1 MEKNTEQE
9 ILWELQCLNQQVK
22 ELDKK
27 IGIINSKVNRT
38 NRQTG
43 TLWEKFKRRLKK
55 EAKKPT
61 AIGWML
67 KKLINVYRRSWR
79 YMYCL
84 LARRKGVQ
92 KNKIVFISHRG
103 KQYSCNPMYI
113 SKYLM
118 KHYPGRFEI
127 VWAFDAPD
135 DFSYLKRKG
144 IKVVQ
149 KESREHL
156 THLMT
161 AKVIVTNVDFYIY
174 LPKVKGQIALD
185 TWHGGG
191 SYKTCG
197 FANAQN
203 LMTNRQKRYFKKLYS
218 KVNLYC
224 SSSKAFTQQTIRE
237 SRLFQGEVLEVGMP
251 RNDILVKGNKPRI
264 EEKVRK
270 HFSLA
275 ADTKIVLYAPTYRSE
290 AEMTHI
296 PKLDVERLN
305 KVLSE
310 RFGGKWCCLYRA
322 HHLGSPTEMED
333 EVSSGMILPAVK
345 YPDMQE
351 LLYAADVLVSD
362 YSSCI
367 WDFSLQ
373 YKPVFLFC
381 PDLDKYTSSR
391 DFYMPIE
398 NWHFVLTRNQAELEE
413 KIQNFDEA
421 EYRKGIELHHQELGS
436 CESGQATKVICQ
448 RIFDECFP
456 KEDKKE

>member
-1 MEKNTEQE
+1 MEENVKEE
-9 ILWELQCLNQQVK
+9 ILQGPQQSNGQVQEPDKEITIMDEEMNQTD
-22 ELDKK
+22 E
-27 IGIINSKVNRT
+27 RPE
-38 NRQTG
+38 
-43 TLWEKFKRRLKK
+43 TLWQKFKWGVKK
-55 EAKKPT
+55 KAAEPT
-61 AIGWML
+61 AMGWIFR
-67 KKLINVYRRSWR
+67 KLLNCCRRSWR
-79 YMYCL
+79 YIYCI
-84 LARRKGVQ
+84 AVRRKGVQ
-92 KNKIVFISHRG
+92 QNRIVFISLLG

-118 KHYPGRFEI
+118 EHYPEKFEI
-127 VWAFDAPD
+127 VWAFNDPD
-135 DFSYLKRKG
+135 KFEYLEDEG
-144 IKVVQ
+144 IRVVK
-149 KESREHL
+149 KEGKEHL

-174 LPKVKGQIALD
+174 LPKVEGQIALD

-191 SYKTCG
+191 AYKTCG
-197 FANAQN
+197 FANVQN
-203 LMTNRQKRYFKKLYS
+203 LTTNRQQRQLKKLYS

-251 RNDILVKGNKPRI
+251 RNDILVKRNSPQIKK
-264 EEKVRK
+264 KVREYY
-270 HFSLA
+270 SLDA
-275 ADTKIVLYAPTYRSE
+275 ETKIVLYAPTYRSE
-290 AEMTHI
+290 AEMTNI
-296 PKLDVERLN
+296 QRLDVWSLN
-305 KVLSE
+305 RALSE

-322 HHLGSPTEMED
+322 HHFGAPAEMED
-333 EVSSGMILPAVK
+333 EMDGNAVLSAVE

-351 LLYAADVLVSD
+351 LLYAADALVSD

-373 YKPVFLFC
+373 YKPVFLYC

-398 NWHFVLTRNQAELEE
+398 NWHFILTRNQTELEE

-436 CESGQATKVICQ
+436 CESGHATKLICE
-448 RIFDECFP
+448 RIFDECFG
-456 KEDKKE
+456 KEC